1 MQNTVLDEI
10 SYLTRGA
17 IFAVYNYFGPGLLE
31 NIYERALLME
41 LKARGLSAQSQV
53 PVNVSYMNEDLGLG
67 YKLDVLVEEQI
78 IIELKSVE
86 CLLPCHY
93 KQLQTYLN
101 LSGLSLG
108 FLVIS
113 TQMIFKPILDAL
125 SVNTSIKQNM
135 WILNKSV
142 KSVKSV
148 FQ

>member
-1 MQNTVLDEI
+1 MQNTILDEI
-10 SYLTRGA
+10 SYMTRGA

-108 FLVIS
+108 FLVN
-113 TQMIFKPILDAL
+113 F
-125 SVNTSIKQNM
+125 NTDDIQANIRRVVSKHFNQAEHVDS
-135 WILNKSV
+135 K
-142 KSVKSV
+142 
-148 FQ
+148 

>member
-108 FLVIS
+108 FLVN
-113 TQMIFKPILDAL
+113 F
-125 SVNTSIKQNM
+125 NTDDIQANIRRVVSKHFNQAEHVDS
-135 WILNKSV
+135 K
-142 KSVKSV
+142 
-148 FQ
+148 